1 VNTLRVMVV
10 DDTSLYRM
18 LVTNSLRA
26 VGGVEVV
33 GSAANGQLALEQ
45 IERLKPDLVTLD
57 VEVPVMDGLTTLQ
70 HLQQRHPEIG
80 VVMISAHTQ
89 RGAETTM
96 QDLELGAFDFV
107 GKPDG
112 DALSAN
118 REVFYN
124 PTSSGCA
131 KPLRPG
137 VRCNL

>member
-1 VNTLRVMVV
+1 MDTLRVMVV

-26 VGGVEVV
+26 VGGVEVF
-33 GSAANGQLALEQ
+33 GSAANGQLA
-45 IERLKPDLVTLD
+45 
-57 VEVPVMDGLTTLQ
+57 
-70 HLQQRHPEIG
+70 
-80 VVMISAHTQ
+80 
-89 RGAETTM
+89 
-96 QDLELGAFDFV
+96 LELGAFDFV